1 MDRFSDATAFN
12 IRVPMVKLGMA
23 QIFMTATY
31 ERPQKFFFIKKE

>member
-1 MDRFSDATAFN
+1 MDRFSDANASN

-31 ERPQKFFFIKKE
+31 ELSQKFFFIKKE